1 MEIVTVGPSELA
13 STGNTGVPV
22 PLRAETDLSRNR
34 DENLVVVRVNKVSA
48 GGAFGEADFLL
59 GKNHRFVY
67 WIVYWIVCLICV
79 MFCVFCACGICL
91 CVFLVVSKILLIF
104 HQANF

>member
-13 STGNTGVPV
+13 GAGSQGVPF
-22 PLRAETDLSRNR
+22 RSEEGGGR

-59 GKNHRFVY
+59 GKNHR
-67 WIVYWIVCLICV
+67 
-79 MFCVFCACGICL
+79 
-91 CVFLVVSKILLIF
+91 
-104 HQANF
+104 